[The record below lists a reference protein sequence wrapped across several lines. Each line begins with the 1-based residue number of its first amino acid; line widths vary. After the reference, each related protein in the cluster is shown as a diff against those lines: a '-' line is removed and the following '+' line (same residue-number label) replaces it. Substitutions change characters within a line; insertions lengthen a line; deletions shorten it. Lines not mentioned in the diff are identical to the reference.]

1 MNRSVRV
8 LEVNREVVPLERACV
23 SGAVRRMSD
32 GSQSERVLRSGA
44 APETAA
50 GAHGGAEFT
59 PGTRVEVKQVEAGLA
74 GSKYTGRVVQGPGGG
89 SARHLHV
96 KYDELHE
103 VADERKL
110 LCEKVL
116 RSQAQILCEP
126 SRAIRAREHEP

>member
-1 MNRSVRV
+1 MADQVKPLMPHATATWLVDNTGLSFEQIAEFCGLHI
-8 LEVNREVVPLERACV
+8 LEVQAM
-23 SGAVRRMSD
+23 AD
-32 GSQSERVLRSGA
+32 D
-44 APETAA
+44 
-50 GAHGGAEFT
+50 
-59 PGTRVEVKQVEAGLA
+59 LA

-126 SRAIRAREHEP
+126 SRAIRAREHAP

>member
-8 LEVNREVVPLERACV
+8 EVNSEVVPLERACV

-32 GSQSERVLRSGA
+32 GSQSERVLPSGA

-126 SRAIRAREHEP
+126 SRAIRAREHEL